1 MHYFKIWMS
10 IVRDVSK
17 EGVMN
22 SLQKWISD
30 SIIKTLEEQGKTVL
44 FMKIFGIL
52 NKSLNK
58 NSFSCYGKYYH

>member
-22 SLQKWISD
+22 SLQKWLSV
-30 SIIKTLEEQGKTVL
+30 SIIKTFEKQGKTVL
-44 FMKIFGIL
+44 YE
-52 NKSLNK
+52 N
-58 NSFSCYGKYYH
+58 CWYHEQEFKQK